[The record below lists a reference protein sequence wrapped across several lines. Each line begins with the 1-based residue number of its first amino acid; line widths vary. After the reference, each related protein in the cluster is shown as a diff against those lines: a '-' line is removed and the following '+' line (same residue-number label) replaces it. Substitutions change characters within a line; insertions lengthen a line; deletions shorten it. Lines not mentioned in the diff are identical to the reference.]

1 MTNDQWLKRWVIS
14 SLGCVVGVLILIA
27 CGDPQ
32 SAALKEL
39 SAQGYSLSVPEFLR
53 AARAGDAD
61 AVRGFVAAGMEP
73 NLADTSGMTAL
84 EAAISAGKLEA
95 AEALLACGAVV
106 PAGKGHAFLLAAV
119 RSRSLPVLELLM
131 GRGVRPDEKTEESP
145 LVLAAEQSQSAMIEA
160 LLPHCGKD
168 VQRAVLAAAAGGDV
182 AVLSRLVRAG
192 GSLWK
197 PDEDTRRTPLMIA
210 AGKGREA
217 AVDLMLAS
225 GVDAFQVDAER
236 LCALEHAQAG
246 GFADIAK
253 KLSAIP
259 KQEEVADRLT
269 GASVRTRGDAAQAL
283 ALGRLV
289 YVRCTQ
295 VALPFSLES
304 LEGNQ
309 ATLRL
314 RADERLLV
322 LVEGQLIPGTR
333 WQVGPRK
340 VVPPFTGLLLQREG
354 ESAGND
360 ACWLLP
366 KQPARGGGLC
376 AVLRD
381 SADGHLY
388 EAEPGDLF
396 SLTGSSTLELIV
408 QEVAA
413 LKVILSEASG
423 AGSTWVLDLGG
434 RRL

>member
-1 MTNDQWLKRWVIS
+1 MLV
-14 SLGCVVGVLILIA
+14 A

-39 SAQGYSLSVPEFLR
+39 SSKGYSLSVPEFVR
-53 AARAGDAD
+53 AARAGDAEV
-61 AVRGFVAAGMEP
+61 VRGFVAAGMEP
-73 NLADTSGMTAL
+73 NLADASGVTAL
-84 EAAISAGKLEA
+84 EAAISVGNLETV
-95 AEALLACGAVV
+95 EALLACGAVV
-106 PAGKGHAFLLAAV
+106 PAGKGHAFLLVAV
-119 RSRSLPVLELLM
+119 RSRSLTVLKLLIE
-131 GRGVRPDEKTEESP
+131 RGVRPDEKAKASP
-145 LVLAAEQSQSAMIEA
+145 LVLAAEQAQSEMVEA
-160 LLPHCGKD
+160 LLPHCGDD
-168 VQRAVLAAAAGGDV
+168 VQLALFAAAQSGAV
-182 AVLSRLVRAG
+182 TVLSRLVRAG
-192 GSLWK
+192 GNLWK
-197 PDEDTRRTPLMIA
+197 PDEDTGRTPLMIA

-225 GVDAFQVDAER
+225 GADPFQVDAER
-236 LCALEHAQAG
+236 RCALEYAQKG

-253 KLSAIP
+253 KLSVIP
-259 KQEEVADRLT
+259 ELEEVADRLA
-269 GASVRTRGDAAQAL
+269 GASLRSRGDAAQAL

-304 LEGNQ
+304 LDGTK
-309 ATLRL
+309 ATLRT
-314 RADERLLV
+314 RADDRLHV
-322 LVEGQLIPGTR
+322 LVEGQPIPGTG

-340 VVPPFTGLLLQREG
+340 RVPPFSGLLLQREG

-360 ACWLLP
+360 ACWLVP

-388 EAEPGDLF
+388 ETVKGDHF

-413 LKVILSEASG
+413 LKVIISEASG